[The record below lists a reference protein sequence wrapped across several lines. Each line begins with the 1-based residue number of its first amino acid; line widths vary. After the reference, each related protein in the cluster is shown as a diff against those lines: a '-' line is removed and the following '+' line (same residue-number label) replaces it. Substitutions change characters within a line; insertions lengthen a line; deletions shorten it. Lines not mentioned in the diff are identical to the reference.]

1 VNPRYL
7 IPRVL
12 RHFMPE
18 PVARFLLK
26 RRWII
31 RPGLESSDPVAAAA
45 RYAETLTGCGEAL
58 TGKRVLVF
66 GYGGRF
72 AVGVELLRLGAS
84 HVVLCDHIEALDQE
98 RNLELLPAYAEY
110 LVTENATV
118 RPRKEFI
125 TLLHG
130 DITSKAIQNQINQ
143 VDCVLSTSV
152 YEHLDGVEAITRA
165 LASLTKPDGIHIHFV
180 DLRDHF
186 FKYPFE
192 MLRFSEGVW
201 RGWLNPT
208 SHHNRYR
215 LWDYRKAFEESFE
228 KVEIEVLEREQ
239 EKFRKLQPHIRPEFV
254 SGKIEDDAVTL
265 IRVISFKPRSS

>member
-1 VNPRYL
+1 MNPGYL
-7 IPRVL
+7 IPRL
-12 RHFMPE
+12 ARHFMPDA
-18 PVARFLLK
+18 VARALL
-26 RRWII
+26 RRGMII
-31 RPGLESSDPVAAAA
+31 RPGLETSDPDAAAG
-45 RYAETLTGCGEAL
+45 RYRQILEQAGTSMD
-58 TGKRVLVF
+58 GKRVMVF
-66 GYGGRF
+66 GYGGSF
-72 AVGVELLRLGAS
+72 ALGCMLLRQGAG
-84 HVVLCDHIEALDQE
+84 HVVLCDKFAPPDDARNAL
-98 RNLELLPAYAEY
+98 LLPEYADY
-110 LVTENATV
+110 LVDQGGGV
-118 RPRKEFI
+118 QPLPEFI
-125 TLLHG
+125 TLLEA
-130 DITSKAIQNQINQ
+130 DIRQVQQEMVDIILTS
-143 VDCVLSTSV
+143 SV
-152 YEHLDGVEAITRA
+152 YEHLDDVEGITRA
-165 LASLTKPDGIHIHFV
+165 LARLTRPGGMHLHYV
-180 DLRDHF
+180 DMRDHF